1 MADRMLFIGWDT
13 VVRGREERALEVFND
28 SVGLYG
34 RLQQEGRIESF
45 DVVLMPGNG
54 SGLQGYFALH
64 GSAAQMGALRDAE
77 DFLAAM
83 TDASLIVDQLRVIDA
98 YTNQGVAERMAA
110 YKAAIAKVP
119 QLQ

>member
-13 VVRGREERALEVFND
+13 VVRGREERAIEVFNE

-34 RLQQEGRIESF
+34 RMQQEGRIESL

-54 SGLQGYFALH
+54 SGLQGYFELH
-64 GSAAQMGALRDAE
+64 GSAEQLAKVRDSE
-77 DFLAAM
+77 DFLATM
-83 TDASLIVDQLRVIDA
+83 TDASLIVDQLRIIEA

-110 YKAAIAKVP
+110 YREAVAKVP